1 MRSLWGT
8 LPIQKYHN
16 KPVGTFLRL
25 GADYSFSWWVLLLF
39 AFPSYAV
46 NLFFDPSRNH
56 SSMVDWVPVALVTY
70 GVTVVVFVIAKFI
83 KFVVSPRSGI
93 VYALGMYV
101 LIGWARGLSAYFVA
115 MYLGIV
121 GPEEFLFRMISG
133 PIFTV
138 TCLSVFAAMVT
149 TISLQQEELANLA
162 KERTE
167 LRSAIKNFRQLH
179 QRLQDDMLA
188 RVTGILHPA
197 IADVTGKLDQVAVN
211 KKVAPALKS
220 LQTTVDDIIRPLSH
234 EIARED
240 LHLEL
245 DTTGPIQIV
254 RTGLLPKLIRIE
266 ILPGWASILAVAADL
281 APQALR
287 RPIVDASLVAIFV
300 AFSVF
305 VILKI
310 LDSVIGGLELNP
322 VLAFLAFVGSYALSG
337 FAAPIFWLRTPWHMH
352 QTERVGFLSVMVV
365 IGIALYVVAL
375 ANAFRRQLILDRQ
388 QVNEDMA
395 LLTSQLRQQVWL
407 DRKRVAMVLH
417 GSVQGALYAAAIRLS
432 REVEPTEA
440 SIKAVETDIA
450 AALAEL
456 AKAKAEKVDFEQVL
470 DEITAIWEDAI
481 DFQIAIEPDALAILN
496 RKNDSAESAIEVVRE
511 AINNAV
517 KHSKT
522 ENISIRIRKLAKG
535 LISVSVQNEGR
546 LEAEVQKG
554 YGSTVLDELTH
565 RWNLLNVDGGV
576 RLQAE
581 IVV

>member
-1 MRSLWGT
+1 M
-8 LPIQKYHN
+8 
-16 KPVGTFLRL
+16 

-46 NLFFDPSRNH
+46 NLFFDPKRNH
-56 SSMVDWVPVALVTY
+56 SSMVEWVPVALVTY

-83 KFVVSPRSGI
+83 KFVVTPRSGI

-101 LIGWARGLSAYFVA
+101 LIGWARGLSAYFMA
-115 MYLGIV
+115 LYLRIV

-197 IADVTGKLDQVAVN
+197 IADVTGKLDQAAVN

-240 LHLEL
+240 PHLEL

-266 ILPGWASILAVAADL
+266 ILPGWASILAVAADM
-281 APQALR
+281 APQALQ

-322 VLAFLAFVGSYALSG
+322 VLAFFAFVGSYALSG

-352 QTERVGFLSVMVV
+352 QTERVGFLSVMVI

-432 REVEPTEA
+432 REVAPTEEA
-440 SIKAVETDIA
+440 IKAVEADIT

-481 DFQIAIEPDALAILN
+481 DFQIALEPEALAMLN
-496 RKNDSAESAIEVVRE
+496 GKNDSAESAIEVVRE

-522 ENISIRIRKLAKG
+522 ENISIRIWKQAKG
-535 LISVSVQNEGR
+535 LISVSVQNEGY
-546 LEAEVQKG
+546 LDQEVQKG

-581 IVV
+581 IVA